1 MESTVYLPLTHY
13 RATMKSSS
21 VLTQRVNS
29 SLTTAAGKDLAQVLN
44 KLRKRVL
51 RCQARNAKPE
61 FVRELGRITRH
72 KVKGAQVKELK
83 QLKRELAKCCA
94 DSKAVKVLGGKRPKL
109 TGANSPALPA
119 PLHVGQVGQVD
130 DTLASGQPQ
139 PSLSPASVE
148 AEYVIPCAKF
158 ICRDQVNPRGVS
170 FWRVQVG
177 QCDIKLS
184 KLFPE
189 SDMLTL
195 GDISNA
201 NWPAE
206 HPESEWRQVKRVF
219 LARANGCPLR
229 VLKVGEKLLKG
240 EELAVSEEYGAFD
253 TLLEDGVLLRP
264 SVRAEITAHL
274 EPLAAANKFCTI
286 STFDAMHNF
295 LIAMKRLNRNELQP
309 THAPH

>member
-1 MESTVYLPLTHY
+1 
-13 RATMKSSS
+13 MKSSS
-21 VLTQRVNS
+21 VLNKRVNS
-29 SLTTAAGKDLAQVLN
+29 SMTTAAGKDLAQVLN

-72 KVKGAQVKELK
+72 KVKGAQVKELR
-83 QLKRELAKCCA
+83 QLKSELAKCCA

-119 PLHVGQVGQVD
+119 PLPVGQVGQVGQVD

-189 SDMLTL
+189 SESDMSTL
-195 GDISNA
+195 GDISTA

-219 LARANGCPLR
+219 LAQANGCPLR
-229 VLKVGEKLLKG
+229 VLKAGEKLLKG
-240 EELAVSEEYGAFD
+240 EELAVSEEYGASD

-274 EPLAAANKFCTI
+274 EPLAVTKFCTI
-286 STFDAMHNF
+286 LTFDAMHNF
-295 LIAMKRLNRNELQP
+295 LIAMKRLNRSEFEA
-309 THAPH
+309 TAVPH